1 MKNRHTFL
9 NPKFAFLLIQI
20 VKDLKVSSLG
30 LDSADRKF
38 AKLADAQE

>member
-1 MKNRHTFL
+1 MNKYAYILKSKVR
-9 NPKFAFLLIQI
+9 FLLIQK